1 MLILW
6 KIHYIIQMCVF
17 RVIKLIKS
25 KSSTIIDKNTKFKI
39 YQVKD
44 ASQLSESYYNDTNS
58 SNLVDVTNNFNGW
71 ITYNSDNSVNIQ
83 FGHID
88 GAYIIEVEG
97 KYDSKSG
104 QNVKTRVS
112 ETNDTVSGVKTVLLG

>member
-1 MLILW
+1 M
-6 KIHYIIQMCVF
+6 
-17 RVIKLIKS
+17 
-25 KSSTIIDKNTKFKI
+25 
-39 YQVKD
+39 
-44 ASQLSESYYNDTNS
+44 SYYNDTNS

-97 KYDSKSG
+97 KYDE
-104 QNVKTRVS
+104 VRVAKMLRL
-112 ETNDTVSGVKTVLLG
+112 EFQKRMIL

>member
-1 MLILW
+1 M
-6 KIHYIIQMCVF
+6 
-17 RVIKLIKS
+17 
-25 KSSTIIDKNTKFKI
+25 
-39 YQVKD
+39 KD

-97 KYDSKSG
+97 KYDSKSS

-112 ETNDTVSGVKTVLLG
+112 ETNDTVA